1 MKQELLDVSLETN
14 IKKEEGYLKA
24 LAYKLSKSQD
34 DAQDLLQ
41 DTWVRIIENYP
52 TYDNRNK
59 FRSWASV
66 IMKNIFINNFRSG
79 KRKGVSV
86 DIEYAKVCVDDNRR
100 AEYIDKFIYKA
111 INNLPHEMSAV
122 FYLYLKGYAYEEIA
136 HLMSIP
142 LGTVKSRI
150 LCTKKRLQ
158 AILKPIYEDDSN

>member
-24 LAYKLSKSQD
+24 LASKLSKSQE

-41 DTWVRIIENYP
+41 DTSVRIIESYP
-52 TYDNRNK
+52 TNDNRNK

-86 DIEYAKVCVDDNRR
+86 DIEYEKVWVDDNRR

-150 LCTKKRLQ
+150 FCTKKRLQ

>member
-59 FRSWASV
+59 AISLRQFDTKQ
-66 IMKNIFINNFRSG
+66 IIGTK
-79 KRKGVSV
+79 
-86 DIEYAKVCVDDNRR
+86 
-100 AEYIDKFIYKA
+100 IY
-111 INNLPHEMSAV
+111 N
-122 FYLYLKGYAYEEIA
+122 
-136 HLMSIP
+136 
-142 LGTVKSRI
+142 
-150 LCTKKRLQ
+150 
-158 AILKPIYEDDSN
+158 

>member
-66 IMKNIFINNFRSG
+66 IMINIFINNFRSG
-79 KRKGVSV
+79 KRHGVSV

-150 LCTKKRLQ
+150 FCTKKRLQ

>member
-86 DIEYAKVCVDDNRR
+86 DIEYAKVCVVADNRNDANGLLAIYCNEHFENFDGR
-100 AEYIDKFIYKA
+100 YCDFECFMTEMPFAEK
-111 INNLPHEMSAV
+111 
-122 FYLYLKGYAYEEIA
+122 
-136 HLMSIP
+136 
-142 LGTVKSRI
+142 
-150 LCTKKRLQ
+150 
-158 AILKPIYEDDSN
+158 EDNEGIIF

>member
-66 IMKNIFINNFRSG
+66 IMKNIFINNFRSS
-79 KRKGVSV
+79 KRKGISV
-86 DIEYAKVCVDDNRR
+86 DIDYAKVCIDDNSRTG
-100 AEYIDKFIYKA
+100 YVDKFVYKA
-111 INNLPHEMSAV
+111 INNLPHEMSSV

-150 LCTKKRLQ
+150 FCTKKRLQ
-158 AILKPIYEDDSN
+158 AILKPVYEIDEN

>member
-142 LGTVKSRI
+142 LGTV
-150 LCTKKRLQ
+150 
-158 AILKPIYEDDSN
+158 

>member
-14 IKKEEGYLKA
+14 IKKEEAYLKA
-24 LAYKLSKSQD
+24 LAYTLSKRQD

-150 LCTKKRLQ
+150 FCTKKRLQ

>member
-66 IMKNIFINNFRSG
+66 IMKNIFINNIRSG

-86 DIEYAKVCVDDNRR
+86 GIEYAKVCVDDNRR

-150 LCTKKRLQ
+150 FCTKKRLQ

>member
-1 MKQELLDVSLETN
+1 
-14 IKKEEGYLKA
+14 
-24 LAYKLSKSQD
+24 
-34 DAQDLLQ
+34 
-41 DTWVRIIENYP
+41 
-52 TYDNRNK
+52 
-59 FRSWASV
+59 
-66 IMKNIFINNFRSG
+66 MKNIFINNFRSG

-150 LCTKKRLQ
+150 FCTKKRLQ